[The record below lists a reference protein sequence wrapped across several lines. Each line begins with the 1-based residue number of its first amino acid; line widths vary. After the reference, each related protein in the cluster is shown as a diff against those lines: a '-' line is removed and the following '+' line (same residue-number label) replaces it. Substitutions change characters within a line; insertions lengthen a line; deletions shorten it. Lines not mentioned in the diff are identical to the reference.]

1 MKAVDD
7 IEQRLIAYIE
17 ASQSARAVLS
27 QLHGLELTGSDI
39 QSALVEVLAIPDNPP
54 HGVLD
59 KGLTASQIIDTLK
72 SFNFKKL
79 HLEILAEF
87 TEDEPL
93 VPEGIPRL
101 LTEQTVKVKGE
112 VWRVHKNDAD
122 PFPSTPHAHNYE
134 SGVVLHLGSGEMF
147 DRNRKSIGTV
157 GCKKLLRIR
166 GGLSSLVLPKTSC
179 E

>member
-1 MKAVDD
+1 MDD

-27 QLHGLELTGSDI
+27 ELHGLDLTGADI
-39 QSALVEVLAIPDNPP
+39 QSALVEVLAIPENPP
-54 HGVLD
+54 LGVLD
-59 KGLTASQIIDTLK
+59 KGLTASQIIDTLR
-72 SFNFKKL
+72 SFNFDKL
-79 HLEILAEF
+79 HPEILAEF

-93 VPEGIPRL
+93 VPQSIPRL

-122 PFPSTPHAHNYE
+122 PFPSVPHAHNYE
-134 SGVVLHLGSGEMF
+134 SGVVLDLGSGDMF
-147 DRNRKSIGTV
+147 DRNRKCIGAI

-166 GGLSSLVLPKTSC
+166 GGLNGLTLPETSC